1 MQNTIMLNPQ
11 KICIIGSGLTALT
24 IAYLLSKFKLRID
37 IVEQVS
43 NKKKINPTKLAL
55 SQNSLDQLCSFGLKN
70 IQKKSNIVNK
80 IHLHDS
86 YSSISLKNDLEFSA
100 PKKEALAY
108 IIDSNS
114 LFLDITEK
122 IKFLRNINILRKDIL
137 SINENNFFNEVTF
150 KNLTKENYSLIIFS
164 SMNNLSLLSKFK
176 LRKVIDKSYKEKAYV
191 FNLFHKK
198 IDNKLARQFFLKDGP
213 LAFLPVSNS
222 ETSVIWSIKN
232 NSVNE
237 KIVNNKK
244 DLLKFFNIHFKELF
258 KEIILI
264 SKLQKYNLN
273 YNFNKLIDSKRILLF
288 GDIANKIHPIA
299 GQGWNMT
306 LRNIFSLIKVI
317 KHSQNLGFEIGND
330 IFIKKYLNEVNS
342 NNFIFSSLIDGVRGI
357 FDIKN
362 TTYASLR
369 KNVLANLNQ
378 NVFIKK
384 NLIDLANKGLFI

>member
-1 MQNTIMLNPQ
+1 MLNSE

-37 IVEQVS
+37 IVEQIS

-70 IQKKSNIVNK
+70 IQKKSNVVNK

-114 LFLDITEK
+114 LFLDITKK

-150 KNLTKENYSLIIFS
+150 KNLTKENYSLIIFA

-176 LRKVIDKSYKEKAYV
+176 LRNVIDKPYKEKAYV

-237 KIVNNKK
+237 KIVNKKK

-273 YNFNKLIDSKRILLF
+273 YSFNKLIDSKRILLF

-369 KNVLANLNQ
+369 KNVLVNLNQ
-378 NVFIKK
+378 NAFIKK

>member
-1 MQNTIMLNPQ
+1 MLNPQ

-55 SQNSLDQLCSFGLKN
+55 SQNSLDQLYSFGLKN

-80 IHLHDS
+80 IYLYDS

-100 PKKEALAY
+100 SKKEALAY

-114 LFLDITEK
+114 LFLDITKK
-122 IKFLRNINILRKDIL
+122 IKFLKNINILRKDII

-176 LRKVIDKSYKEKAYV
+176 LRKVIDKSYNEKAYV
-191 FNLFHKK
+191 FNLFHQK
-198 IDNKLARQFFLKDGP
+198 IDNKSARQFFLKDGP

-237 KIVNNKK
+237 KIVNNKN
-244 DLLKFFNIHFKELF
+244 DLLKFFNVHFKELF

-264 SKLQKYNLN
+264 SKIQKYNLN
-273 YNFNKLIDSKRILLF
+273 YSFNKLIDSKRILLF

-362 TTYASLR
+362 TTYANLR
-369 KNVLANLNQ
+369 KNVLVNLNQ
-378 NVFIKK
+378 NAFIKK

>member
-1 MQNTIMLNPQ
+1 MLNSE

-70 IQKKSNIVNK
+70 IQKKSNVVNK

-114 LFLDITEK
+114 LFLDITKK

-150 KNLTKENYSLIIFS
+150 KNLTKENYSLIIFA

-176 LRKVIDKSYKEKAYV
+176 LRKVIDKPYKEKAYV

-244 DLLKFFNIHFKELF
+244 DLLKFFNVHFKELF
-258 KEIILI
+258 KEIISI
-264 SKLQKYNLN
+264 SKIQKYNLN
-273 YNFNKLIDSKRILLF
+273 YSFNKLIDSGRILLF
-288 GDIANKIHPIA
+288 GDTANKIHPIA

-342 NNFIFSSLIDGVRGI
+342 NNFIFSSLIDGVRGV

-362 TTYASLR
+362 TIYANIR
-369 KNVLANLNQ
+369 KNVLVNLNQ
-378 NVFIKK
+378 NAFIKK
-384 NLIDLANKGLFI
+384 NIIDVANKGLFI

>member
-1 MQNTIMLNPQ
+1 MLNSQ

-86 YSSISLKNDLEFSA
+86 YSSINLKNDLEFSA
-100 PKKEALAY
+100 SKKEALAY

-114 LFLDITEK
+114 LFLDITKK
-122 IKFLRNINILRKDIL
+122 IKFLKNINILRKDIL

-150 KNLTKENYSLIIFS
+150 KNLTKENYSLIIFAS
-164 SMNNLSLLSKFK
+164 TNNISLLSTFK
-176 LRKVIDKSYKEKAYV
+176 LRKVIDKSYNESAHV

-198 IDNKLARQFFLKDGP
+198 IENKSARQFFLKDGP
-213 LAFLPVSNS
+213 LAFLPVANS
-222 ETSVIWSIKN
+222 ETSVIWSIKK

-237 KIVNNKK
+237 KIVNNKT
-244 DLLKFFNIHFKELF
+244 DLLKFFNVHFKELF
-258 KEIILI
+258 KEISSI
-264 SKLQKYNLN
+264 SKIEKYNLN
-273 YNFNKLIDSKRILLF
+273 YSFNRLIDSKRILLF

-317 KHSQNLGFEIGND
+317 KHSENLGFEIGND
-330 IFIKKYLNEVNS
+330 TFIKKYLDEANS
-342 NNFIFSSLIDGVRGI
+342 NNFIFSSLIDGVREI
-357 FDIKN
+357 FDVKN
-362 TTYASLR
+362 TTYANFR
-369 KNVLANLNQ
+369 KNILVNLNR
-378 NVFIKK
+378 NTFIKK
-384 NLIDLANKGLFI
+384 NLIDVANKGLFI